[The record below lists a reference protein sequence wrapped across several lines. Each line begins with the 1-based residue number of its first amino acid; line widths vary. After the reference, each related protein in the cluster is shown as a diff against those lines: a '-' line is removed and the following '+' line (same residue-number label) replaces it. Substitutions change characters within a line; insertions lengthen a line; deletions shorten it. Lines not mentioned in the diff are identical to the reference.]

1 MMKAIDGWLQIS
13 APIVLKQLVEAI
25 NAFGNPGR
33 LAWCG
38 LWLAGRCKVTG
49 LHTFTGRQDAAL
61 PHAIFLDTAE
71 GLLPHLLNAKQAV
84 DVDIVNRVFTSQVS
98 HLQTLTGTA
107 LHAAAWMGRV
117 SDVELLLQHGANP
130 NAHAIWSPAQDQGKT
145 TPTRAADLVM
155 QAVKSRGLSYAD
167 AKRVLGLLGDAA

>member
-1 MMKAIDGWLQIS
+1 MASRRAAARALFEGQPGATIDTVAAEVGVEPKLIRAWKAGSCATVS
-13 APIVLKQLVEAI
+13 AVAVES
-25 NAFGNPGR
+25 
-33 LAWCG
+33 
-38 LWLAGRCKVTG
+38 
-49 LHTFTGRQDAAL
+49 
-61 PHAIFLDTAE
+61 
-71 GLLPHLLNAKQAV
+71 PHLLNAKQAV